1 VADPTQIKQ
10 LPTHQSLYNG
20 MTGTEMQ
27 QIEPQSSQGGI
38 PAYGNQSAN
47 AVSSL
52 LNPNMTVTAPQMT
65 ATEKAQ
71 AQQKLQDAMLQSR
84 GVQDTNNVLDQV
96 IGIPTPSTKPVPMS
110 PMGSDDSQSA
120 KPSGGLFNTADDQ
133 PQTMADQDNRQAD
146 QVLLNSM
153 GNTTT
158 TTGITV
164 PATTLPHTAAA
175 SQREWHASQTLS
187 QATYAL
193 KAGRYFDAERKF
205 KSMLLGNPDSYEASA
220 GLLCS
225 QLGAGMVRVTALT
238 LRQHMT
244 KFPQHAAEKLDKTLL
259 PSGNRLAWV
268 REQSENLMK
277 QYGNYDAA
285 LLIAFMGYQ
294 TSDKQLLQYG
304 LGLAQKHLS
313 GDPLVEQ
320 LSRAWLGQ

>member
-1 VADPTQIKQ
+1 
-10 LPTHQSLYNG
+10 
-20 MTGTEMQ
+20 
-27 QIEPQSSQGGI
+27 
-38 PAYGNQSAN
+38 
-47 AVSSL
+47 
-52 LNPNMTVTAPQMT
+52 
-65 ATEKAQ
+65 
-71 AQQKLQDAMLQSR
+71 MLQSR
-84 GVQDTNNVLDQV
+84 GVEDSNDVLDQV
-96 IGIPTPSTKPVPMS
+96 IGVPSPSTKPEPVIPA
-110 PMGSDDSQSA
+110 GSSDARGTA
-120 KPSGGLFNTADDQ
+120 KPTGGLFDAPEADSDQ
-133 PQTMADQDNRQAD
+133 SIAAQDKHQAD
-146 QVLLNSM
+146 QVLLGNM
-153 GNTTT
+153 GTS
-158 TTGITV
+158 TGITV
-164 PATTLPHTAAA
+164 PSTTLPHTAAA

-205 KSMLLGNPDSYEASA
+205 KSLLLGNPDSYEASA

-244 KFPQHAAEKLDKTLL
+244 KFPQHLGEKLDTKLL

-304 LGLAQKHLS
+304 LELAQKHLP